1 MGRKIKFKIDGSMLE
16 SEMVKVDRTKLYGS
30 SKRVVLDSNKD
41 ACSLSDLYEG
51 SVILPRGSVGQ
62 ILLDD
67 QGNSVSRSQL
77 IGFSLNGDKVEKVP
91 SLFSVLNECKKVD
104 LDVFLSSSIKSI
116 YQLQI
121 DSEVLDQW
129 KLKFSNDEVYEF
141 VFNYREDYEGDDA
154 FIISKGS
161 EFFIAVGNQNE
172 FEFLNLS
179 NISIEDIDEE
189 EVEIDDEL
197 DFSMF

>member
-1 MGRKIKFKIDGSMLE
+1 MGRKVNFKIEGSLLQ

-41 ACSLSDLYEG
+41 VCSLSDLYEG

-91 SLFSVLNECKKVD
+91 S
-104 LDVFLSSSIKSI
+104 
-116 YQLQI
+116 
-121 DSEVLDQW
+121 
-129 KLKFSNDEVYEF
+129 
-141 VFNYREDYEGDDA
+141 FN
-154 FIISKGS
+154 SKYS
-161 EFFIAVGNQNE
+161 DTSRVV
-172 FEFLNLS
+172 S
-179 NISIEDIDEE
+179 KH
-189 EVEIDDEL
+189 
-197 DFSMF
+197 